1 MTYREAIAYVRLLLD
16 ESGIEAYTDDDI
28 LGCIGEAQVAKA
40 REYYQRGEKEA
51 IRPLYR
57 EEVVGPTSGVPTL
70 AETPMNIE
78 VVLLKLQAA
87 EVEFKAAATFVPLEE
102 YLRYQYPNPSVNNTI
117 SGRCEYSHRIDR
129 IYHAGLAAMVCYYK
143 LPVANGLAQEIEL
156 AEYCHPQIVDYAAYS
171 ILKSEVPDTD
181 HTGVGSLYDIESLLN
196 EMSQRGKQ

>member
-57 EEVVGPTSGVPTL
+57 EDVIGLSSGNTAL
-70 AETPMNIE
+70 SETPMNIE

-87 EVEFKAAATFVPLEE
+87 EVDFRAEAVYVPLEE
-102 YLRYQYPNPSVNNTI
+102 YLRYQYPNPSVNTTI
-117 SGRCEYSHRIDR
+117 SGRCEYTYKNDEV
-129 IYHAGLAAMVCYYK
+129 YHNGLSALVCYYK
-143 LPVANGLAQEIEL
+143 LPLATGLAQEIEL

-181 HTGVGSLYDIESLLN
+181 HSIVGGLYDIESILKEN
-196 EMSQRGKQ
+196 VARGKQ